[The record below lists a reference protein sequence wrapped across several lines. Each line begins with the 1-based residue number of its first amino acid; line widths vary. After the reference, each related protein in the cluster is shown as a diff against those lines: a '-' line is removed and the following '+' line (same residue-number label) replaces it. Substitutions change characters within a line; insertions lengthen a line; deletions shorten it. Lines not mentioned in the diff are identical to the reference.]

1 MASCG
6 LSTNPQILA
15 LHEALVPRE
24 MVLIY
29 LFDFLG
35 IDRVPPDVSRV
46 ERTRHYLDL
55 LVRVR
60 NIPGDLEVLLD
71 LLSLVPHIRFPGELA
86 PPWFCLQFAFDALIF
101 ERNVVQRLKIV
112 GFRIGS
118 LHLNHLWAVAQVILQ
133 IDGRCRALI
142 QNSQL
147 LFQFVITDNLA
158 HWGTLGML
166 SSALV
171 CDHLQ
176 VDSVGSSVIL
186 LHA

>member
-1 MASCG
+1 
-6 LSTNPQILA
+6 
-15 LHEALVPRE
+15 
-24 MVLIY
+24 
-29 LFDFLG
+29 
-35 IDRVPPDVSRV
+35 
-46 ERTRHYLDL
+46 
-55 LVRVR
+55 
-60 NIPGDLEVLLD
+60 
-71 LLSLVPHIRFPGELA
+71 
-86 PPWFCLQFAFDALIF
+86 
-101 ERNVVQRLKIV
+101 
-112 GFRIGS
+112 
-118 LHLNHLWAVAQVILQ
+118 
-133 IDGRCRALI
+133 LI